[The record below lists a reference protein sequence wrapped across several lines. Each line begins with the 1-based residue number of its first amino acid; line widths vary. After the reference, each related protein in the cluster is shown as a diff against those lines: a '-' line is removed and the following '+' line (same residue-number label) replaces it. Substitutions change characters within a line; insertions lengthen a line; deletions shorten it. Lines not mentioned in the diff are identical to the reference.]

1 MFAGLQRVDE
11 GSVLRRERAKRMC
24 CSVSIE
30 EGNDGKCRGRLP
42 SQWSVTLLPHSLAFF
57 DRVTLIME
65 LTCQMDTPR
74 ECPSQAR
81 EVVDHQYVVRLQYW
95 ICLTDVTTAIA
106 AKAAAFVSRGS
117 L

>member
-1 MFAGLQRVDE
+1 
-11 GSVLRRERAKRMC
+11 
-24 CSVSIE
+24 
-30 EGNDGKCRGRLP
+30 
-42 SQWSVTLLPHSLAFF
+42 
-57 DRVTLIME
+57 
-65 LTCQMDTPR
+65 MDTPR

-95 ICLTDVTTAIA
+95 ICLTDVNTAIA